1 MENKIS
7 IQKEN
12 LLKAYYRATL
22 SQKALL
28 EDIFGEEMFQ
38 PKDIKE
44 RVKTFEDA
52 CNALGEENQ
61 FVKAYREWMRVG
73 YVECK
78 DITAY
83 LKLRIIAFALNEGWE
98 PLLTEEHTRWYP
110 WFRLWTGEEL
120 ADKSEKWKADNNLW
134 RFGGRSRS
142 ASRCGLAAAHSG
154 SAWPYSSA
162 HSSARLAVKS
172 EELAEY
178 FGNQFIDI
186 WADYLFA

>member
-1 MENKIS
+1 MENQIT
-7 IQKEN
+7 IQKET
-12 LLKAYYRATL
+12 LLQSYQQATVE
-22 SQKALL
+22 QRALL
-28 EDIFGEEMFQ
+28 EDIFGEDMFQ

-52 CNALGEENQ
+52 CNELGEENQ

-110 WFRLWTGEEL
+110 WFRLWTEEEL
-120 ADKSEKWKADNNLW
+120 EDKSEEWKADNNLW
-134 RFGGRSRS
+134 LFGGS
-142 ASRCGLAAAHSG
+142 AASGAACGLACAS
-154 SAWPYSSA
+154 SSLAWSYSLSPV
-162 HSSARLAVKS
+162 SARLAVKS

-178 FGNQFIDI
+178 FGKHFIDI
-186 WADYLFA
+186 WADFLFK

>member
-1 MENKIS
+1 MGNKIT
-7 IQKEN
+7 IQKDN
-12 LLKAYYRATL
+12 LLKAYCRATL
-22 SQKALL
+22 AQRALL

-52 CNALGEENQ
+52 CNELGEENQ

-98 PLLTEEHTRWYP
+98 PLLTKEHTRWYP
-110 WFRLWTGEEL
+110 WFRSWTEEEL
-120 ADKSEKWKADNNLW
+120 EDKSEEWKADNHLW
-134 RFGGRSRS
+134 LFGG
-142 ASRCGLAAAHSG
+142 ASRIASNCGLASALST
-154 SAWPYSSA
+154 SAWTGSHA
-162 HSSARLAVKS
+162 CCSARLAVKS

-178 FGNQFIDI
+178 FGEQFIDI
-186 WADYLFA
+186 WADYLFK